1 MDESGT
7 VPKYIWSYF
16 YTQEGL
22 MMSNAQICGICFFQ
36 LFQRFHFPPREH
48 KKAPREPFPG
58 GLLPA
63 PADSCMEF
71 GKN

>member
-16 YTQEGL
+16 YTQVGL

-36 LFQRFHFPPREH
+36 LFSGFIFN
-48 KKAPREPFPG
+48 PG
-58 GLLPA
+58 
-63 PADSCMEF
+63 ST
-71 GKN
+71 K

>member
-16 YTQEGL
+16 YTQVGL

-36 LFQRFHFPPREH
+36 LFSGFIFNPGST
-48 KKAPREPFPG
+48 KAPKEPFPG

>member
-16 YTQEGL
+16 YTQVGL
-22 MMSNAQICGICFFQ
+22 MMSNARTAASASSRCFRGFIPMPGAQ
-36 LFQRFHFPPREH
+36 KSPG
-48 KKAPREPFPG
+48 EPLPG
-58 GLLPA
+58 GLLSA

>member
-16 YTQEGL
+16 YTQVGL

-36 LFQRFHFPPREH
+36 LFSGFIFN
-48 KKAPREPFPG
+48 PG